1 MAETPD
7 PLQGLRRRR
16 RFFIFL
22 VIVLLLLGISL
33 QWTPAKH
40 WLSLTKLSAQA
51 QYWGEQLGP
60 FVTVLGIAL
69 ASALAV
75 PLSVLTV
82 VAALAFGPL
91 LGSVY
96 SWLGATLGAGC
107 SFMCGRWLGQ
117 AVVSQLAGPKVN
129 HISHR
134 LARRGVI
141 SVIAIRMVPV
151 APYAVINLVA
161 GASAIRL
168 RDFLLGN
175 AVGILPLL
183 LISALFSEQILRA
196 ANQPLWV
203 TVLFGVLFFALVVAG
218 TAILR
223 RWWRDG

>member
-1 MAETPD
+1 MAEAPD
-7 PLQGLRRRR
+7 ALPGLRRRR
-16 RFFIFL
+16 RVFL
-22 VIVLLLLGISL
+22 LLLAVLLLLGIGL
-33 QWTPAKH
+33 QWTPARH
-40 WLSLTKLSAQA
+40 WLSLTTLSVQV
-51 QYWGEQLGP
+51 QHWGDQLGP
-60 FVTVLGIAL
+60 VVTVLCFAL
-69 ASALAV
+69 ACALAV
-75 PLSVLTV
+75 PLSVLAV
-82 VAALAFGPL
+82 VTALAFGPVF
-91 LGSVY
+91 GAVY
-96 SWLGATLGAGC
+96 AWLGATLGAWV

-117 AVVSQLAGPKVN
+117 AAVAQLAGPKLN
-129 HISHR
+129 HISQQ

-196 ANQPLWV
+196 ANQPVWL
-203 TVLFGVLFFALVVAG
+203 TVLLAVLFVALVVAG